1 MLVGHKAD
9 INATDDDGNTP
20 LHYASEFGHFEC
32 IIFLIKEAGSDPMV
46 KNKFDYT
53 PSDIA

>member
-1 MLVGHKAD
+1 MLVNHGAD
-9 INATDDDGNTP
+9 VNAKDIDDNTP
-20 LHYASEFGHFEC
+20 LHHASEFGHFEC
-32 IIFLIKEAGSDPMV
+32 IIFLIKEAGCDPLL